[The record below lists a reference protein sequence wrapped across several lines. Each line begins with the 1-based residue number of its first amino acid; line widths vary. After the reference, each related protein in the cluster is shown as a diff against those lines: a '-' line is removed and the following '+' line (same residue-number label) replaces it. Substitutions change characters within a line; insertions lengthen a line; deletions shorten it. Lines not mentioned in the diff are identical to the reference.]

1 MVIGQSGLIGYT
13 SNSTVMSDSQI
24 VGALSLGGCCEDREK
39 AFWQLW
45 QQYQNYLARCC
56 LKWMGNSAHGEDAL
70 SRAMLKAWEKIRDCT
85 VEIKNF
91 KSWLTR
97 LTHNL
102 CVDMHRERHR
112 GAKQVESLE
121 VMAFES
127 EQELVSQ
134 EETPVLAA

>member
-1 MVIGQSGLIGYT
+1 MVIGESRLIGYT
-13 SNSTVMSDSQI
+13 SNSTVMSDSQR

-45 QQYQNYLARCC
+45 EQYQNYLARCC
-56 LKWMGNSAHGEDAL
+56 LKWMGNSADGEDAL

-102 CVDMHRERHR
+102 CVDIHRERHR
-112 GAKQVESLE
+112 GAIQVESLE
-121 VMAFES
+121 VMAFEY
-127 EQELVSQ
+127 EQELVSP